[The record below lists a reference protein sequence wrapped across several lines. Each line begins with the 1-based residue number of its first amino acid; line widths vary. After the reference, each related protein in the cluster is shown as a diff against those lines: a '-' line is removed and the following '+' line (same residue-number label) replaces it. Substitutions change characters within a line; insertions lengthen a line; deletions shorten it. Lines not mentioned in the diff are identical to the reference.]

1 MTPLAA
7 VDLYAAGLYAVGQD
21 SYNARQWRVRHEDGS
36 TAALEL
42 GRWTSRLWAGDEALL
57 DRCIG
62 PVLDVGCGPGRLT
75 GALAASGVSVLG
87 IDVTPAAVAAA
98 RRAGVPVARCDVFRD
113 VPAVGCWRTAVLAD
127 GNVGIGGDPV
137 RLLRRVGA
145 LLGAHADVLCEL
157 DPPGAITRQVRAR
170 LEGTRGRVSRW
181 FDWAYVGVDD
191 ITTLAEAACLR
202 HTATWQK
209 AGRWFVTLTT

>member
-1 MTPLAA
+1 VTPLAA
-7 VDLYAAGLYAVGQD
+7 VDLYAAGLYAAGRD
-21 SYNARQWRVRHEDGS
+21 SYNGRHWRIRHEDGS
-36 TAALEL
+36 AAALDL
-42 GRWTSRLWAGDEALL
+42 GRWTSRLWAGDEAVLA
-57 DRCIG
+57 RCVG

-75 GALAASGVSVLG
+75 GA
-87 IDVTPAAVAAA
+87 
-98 RRAGVPVARCDVFRD
+98 PVARCDVFGD
-113 VPAVGCWRTAVLAD
+113 VPAGGSWRTAVLAD

-145 LLGAHADVLCEL
+145 LLAADAEVLCEL
-157 DPPGAITRQVRAR
+157 DPPGAISRQVRAR

-181 FDWAYVGVDD
+181 FPWAYVTVDD
-191 ITTLAEAACLR
+191 VAPVAEAACLR